1 MTIEVRG
8 RPRVGPAASDG
19 SVMTE
24 PGGPVRSDPGGWAPG
39 GPADGDEL
47 LRLVSAW
54 TIGLDTLARA
64 AAAAVTA
71 SAEAQLRSATAD
83 ALSGRFADWV
93 FVDFLTSSTPRR
105 AVSARR
111 PDPGLAAALGAVPA
125 ESCPV
130 ITSAVQHCTPQVR
143 AAIDDQWMLGSLPD
157 GRPVASV
164 IGAQSVA
171 VGPILFSGAA
181 RGAITIVRGTGA
193 PRLGFR
199 ELGILSH
206 IARLAGAAADRLR
219 GGKESHSRE

>member
-1 MTIEVRG
+1 
-8 RPRVGPAASDG
+8 
-19 SVMTE
+19 MTE
-24 PGGPVRSDPGGWAPG
+24 PGEPVRNEPGGRAQR
-39 GPADGDEL
+39 GPTDGDEL

-83 ALSGRFADWV
+83 ALSGRFADWA
-93 FVDFLTSSTPRR
+93 FVDFLSSSSPRR
-105 AVSARR
+105 AVSARQ

-130 ITSAVQHCTPQVR
+130 IKSAVQHCTPQVR

-157 GRPVASV
+157 GRPVASA

-181 RGAITIVRGTGA
+181 RGAITVVRCTGA

-199 ELGILSH
+199 ELGILSQVG
-206 IARLAGAAADRLR
+206 RLAGAAMDRLR
-219 GGKESHSRE
+219 R